1 MRSFAPGQTRTVYL
15 LRLLKRVPRLLPGLL
30 MFGMLVAERA
40 ELLIIHPLRVFSLVL
55 GGAVIPLLARLA
67 S

>member
-1 MRSFAPGQTRTVYL
+1 
-15 LRLLKRVPRLLPGLL
+15 

-40 ELLIIHPLRVFSLVL
+40 ELLVVHPLRVFSLVL